1 MVFMVL
7 GLPLHVGGWWIANL
21 FHWPKLKNILREL
34 APWYPPNIW
43 WLKSSIQTVDGKK
56 ILSQLVDRLSRY
68 NHIMIYRVCFM
79 VNVMNYDYELLSSK
93 LT

>member
-1 MVFMVL
+1 MVL
-7 GLPLHVGGWWIANL
+7 GLPLHVGGWWITNL

-43 WLKSSIQTVDGKK
+43 WLKSSIQTVDGRNPVPVGRWF
-56 ILSQLVDRLSRY
+56 ILLKR
-68 NHIMIYRVCFM
+68 HIMIYRVCFM
-79 VNVMNYDYELLSSK
+79 VNVLNYDYELLSSK